1 MRTPL
6 SIRVD
11 NGVAVVRLY
20 IVTVAIMPLNHF
32 GKGTQLQM
40 VDTKRASICKK
51 VYINS
56 DGKETAHASPDA
68 ESLEFRFE
76 SGETIVVELDSI
88 ADNCRRAATWHGIS
102 QKLGD
107 KYAGKS
113 VDEAH
118 NEVATL
124 LERLQQGDWIKAREA
139 GAGPRP
145 SVLVDAVVAALEENG
160 ETVDAE
166 RRARIKAK
174 LADPDE
180 KAAAMNN
187 PLLKSHYE
195 RIKAETATAK
205 AAAAADLAEGV
216 ETNLGDF

>member
-1 MRTPL
+1 MA
-6 SIRVD
+6 D
-11 NGVAVVRLY
+11 
-20 IVTVAIMPLNHF
+20 
-32 GKGTQLQM
+32 
-40 VDTKRASICKK
+40 KRQSICKK

-68 ESLEFRFE
+68 DSLEFRFE

-118 NEVATL
+118 EEVATL
-124 LERLQQGDWIKAREA
+124 LERLQQGDWIKARE

-160 ETVDAE
+160 ETVDSD
-166 RRARIKAK
+166 RRAKIKAQ
-174 LADPDE
+174 LADSE
-180 KAAAMNN
+180 KKKHAMNN
-187 PLLKSHYE
+187 PLFRAHYA
-195 RIKAETATAK
+195 RIKAENATAK
-205 AAAAADLAEGV
+205 AAAAAQSAENT
-216 ETNLGDF
+216 ETDLGDF

>member
-1 MRTPL
+1 
-6 SIRVD
+6 
-11 NGVAVVRLY
+11 
-20 IVTVAIMPLNHF
+20 MPLNHF
-32 GKGTQLQM
+32 GKGIQLQM

-68 ESLEFRFE
+68 DSLEFRFE

-113 VDEAH
+113 ADEAH
-118 NEVATL
+118 DEVATL
-124 LERLQQGDWIKAREA
+124 LERLQQGDWIKSRE

-145 SVLVDAVVAALEENG
+145 SYLVDAIVAALEENG
-160 ETVDAE
+160 EVVDAE
-166 RRARIKAK
+166 RRATIQTALVPKEAKAK
-174 LADPDE
+174 
-180 KAAAMNN
+180 AMAN
-187 PLLKSHYE
+187 PLFKSHYE
-195 RIKAETATAK
+195 RIKAEK
-205 AAAAADLAEGV
+205 AAERAAVAAQSAEGI
-216 ETNLGDF
+216 EADLGDF